1 MNTSRKRRSYEEGHK
16 PKFLVVIDDTPE
28 CERAV
33 RYAAR
38 RAARTN
44 GGVIMLRVIDLKGE
58 PQEWLGVA
66 GIMKAEARDA
76 ANEVLGRFA
85 AQVAGITGLTAECI
99 TREGEATQEVLKL
112 IDEDDDIVVL
122 ILAAGIEHDEP
133 GPLVTH
139 LSRVSGNFPIPVG
152 IVPGHLTDE
161 EIDALS

>member
-1 MNTSRKRRSYEEGHK
+1 MTMGRKRHSYEQGHK

-33 RYAAR
+33 YYAAR

-44 GGVIMLRVIDLKGE
+44 GGVIMLRVIDLKE
-58 PQEWLGVA
+58 EAQEWLGVA
-66 GIMKAEARDA
+66 NIMKAEARDA

-85 AQVAGITGLTAECI
+85 ARVAGITGLTAECV
-99 TREGEATQEVLKL
+99 TREGEATQEIIKL
-112 IDEDDDIVVL
+112 INEDDDIVVL
-122 ILAAGIEHDEP
+122 ILAAGVDHENP

-139 LSRVSGNFPIPVG
+139 LSRVSGDFPIPIG

>member
-1 MNTSRKRRSYEEGHK
+1 MNMGRKRRSYEEGHK

-33 RYAAR
+33 YYAAR

-44 GGVIMLRVIDLKGE
+44 GGVIMLRVIDIQDE

-66 GIMKAEARDA
+66 KIMKAEARDA

-85 AQVAGITGLTAECI
+85 ARVAGITGLTAECV
-99 TREGEATQEVLKL
+99 TREGEATREILKL

-122 ILAAGIEHDEP
+122 ILAAAENEEP

-139 LSRVSGNFPIPVG
+139 LSRVSGDFPIPIG